1 MKKITFI
8 IKPIISQQTKR
19 KKPNQVK
26 EMLKPFQKVL
36 DSGFGANDNGKK
48 PNKKKRRIK

>member
-19 KKPNQVK
+19 KKPDKVK
-26 EMLKPFQKVL
+26 EILKPFQNIL
-36 DSGFGANDNGKK
+36 DSGFGQNDNGKK
-48 PNKKKRRIK
+48 TKRKKKES